1 MEQQSSRFQ
10 NRPRR
15 PAVPV
20 TDPTGKL
27 PPRDTDLEEA
37 VLGALMIEK
46 DAYMNVCDILT
57 PESFYDPAN
66 QKIYEAVSQLGLSQR
81 PIDMLTVVEQL
92 RANGSLEE
100 VGGPLKITQLTSN
113 IYSAANVEYH
123 AKIVAQKY
131 LARRLI
137 SYATNIETKA
147 FDEGNDIDDLLQ
159 EAEALLF
166 DISQNQIKR
175 EVTQIDPVINQA
187 IEQIQNAANSSSG
200 LSGLQT
206 GYTDLDRMTSG
217 WQNSDLIIIAARPA
231 MGKTAFV
238 LSMAKEMTVTYS
250 IPVAIFTL
258 EMANVQLVKRLL
270 SNVASL
276 EGEKIKSG
284 QLSNE
289 EWDRLNA
296 CLKNIYS
303 APLYLDETPGLSIT
317 ELRTKARRL
326 VREHGVKMIMID
338 YLQLMN
344 AGGLKLGS
352 REQEV
357 STISR
362 SLKALAKEL
371 NIPIIALS
379 QLNRSTETREDKRP
393 VLSDLRESG
402 AIEQD
407 ADIVCFIHRPEYYTK
422 SGEDAQGNDI
432 RGLAELIV
440 AKHRSGAVGD
450 VKLRFVSKYAKFEN
464 WQEGY
469 NAVRNAIGDAGE
481 SKKMEFQS
489 KMNSASLGGGEP
501 SVASKFSTGG
511 TNFSFAS
518 DPLPG
523 ADPNP
528 DIMPD
533 SPSDTVPF

>member
-200 LSGLQT
+200 LSGLRT

>member
-1 MEQQSSRFQ
+1 M
-10 NRPRR
+10 
-15 PAVPV
+15 

-27 PPRDTDLEEA
+27 PPRDTDLEEV
-37 VLGALMIEK
+37 VLGALMLEK

-57 PESFYDPAN
+57 PDSFYDPVN
-66 QKIYEAVSQLGLSQR
+66 QKIYDAISTLGLNQR
-81 PIDMLTVVEQL
+81 PIDMITVTEQL
-92 RANGSLEE
+92 RQNGTLKEA
-100 VGGPLKITQLTSN
+100 GGAVHLAELTARVF
-113 IYSAANVEYH
+113 SAANIEFH
-123 AKIVAQKY
+123 AKIIAQKY

-137 SYATNIETKA
+137 NFASEIETDA
-147 FDEGNDIDDLLQ
+147 FDESNDIEELLQ
-159 EAEALLF
+159 RTEGKLF
-166 DISQNQIKR
+166 DISQNQLKR
-175 EVTQIDPVINQA
+175 EVMQVDPVLNLA
-187 IEQIQNAANSSSG
+187 LEQIQTAANTQTG

-206 GYTDLDRMTSG
+206 GYHDLDKMTSG

-238 LSMAKEMTVTYS
+238 LSMAKNMAIDYH
-250 IPVAIFTL
+250 IPIGIFTL
-258 EMANVQLVKRLL
+258 EMANVQLVKRLI
-270 SNVASL
+270 SNVANL

-284 QLSNE
+284 QLSAE
-289 EWDRLNA
+289 EWDRLNTQ
-296 CLKNIYS
+296 LRGVYG

-326 VREHGVKMIMID
+326 VRERGVQLIMID

-344 AGGLKLGS
+344 ATGMKLGS

-362 SLKALAKEL
+362 SLKGLAKEL

-422 SGEDAQGNDI
+422 STEDAQGNDI
-432 RGLAELIV
+432 RGLAELII

-450 VKLRFVSKYAKFEN
+450 VKLRFVNRFARFEN
-464 WQEGY
+464 WEEGY
-469 NAVRNAIGDAGE
+469 DLVQQTLNKQPIG
-481 SKKMEFQS
+481 S
-489 KMNSASLGGGEP
+489 KMNEQIRRQQKQLEAGASFDAPDTEFTFSP
-501 SVASKFSTGG
+501 SPAFG
-511 TNFSFAS
+511 
-518 DPLPG
+518 DPLTDLTPG
-523 ADPNP
+523 P
-528 DIMPD
+528 DE
-533 SPSDTVPF
+533 SPLPF